1 MFFFKNF
8 VILPRFLTFKNK
20 NTMNYL
26 DIIIAILLIL
36 FAIGGYR
43 NGIIREAFSL
53 VAFAIGIYGAI
64 KLSDIVG
71 KWLGNIINVSPD
83 WMSVIS
89 FIIVFIALAFV
100 ITWLGGMVANLIESL
115 NLGFVDK
122 IGGAVFGVA
131 KGFLLVG
138 VCILLLDFF
147 GLKDVLD
154 KEKCEKSVLYKQSEE
169 VATWIFENKDGWIH
183 KLNVD
188 NVIDDIL

>member
-1 MFFFKNF
+1 
-8 VILPRFLTFKNK
+8 
-20 NTMNYL
+20 MNYL

>member
-1 MFFFKNF
+1 
-8 VILPRFLTFKNK
+8 
-20 NTMNYL
+20 MNYL

-36 FAIGGYR
+36 FAIAGFR

-53 VAFAIGIYGAI
+53 VAFAVGIYGAM

-71 KWLGNIINVSPD
+71 KWLGNIINMSQE

-89 FIIVFIALAFV
+89 FIIVFIALAFLV
-100 ITWLGGMVANLIESL
+100 NWLGGLLAKLIESL

-122 IGGAVFGVA
+122 IGGIVFGAA

-147 GLKDVLD
+147 GLKSVLN
-154 KEKCEKSVLYKQSEE
+154 KETCEKSVLYKHSEK
-169 VATWIFENKDGWIH
+169 VAVWIYDNKDNWIE
-183 KLNVD
+183 KIDKEYEKIEEKVD
-188 NVIDDIL
+188 DLL